1 MVQLA
6 NKYGVSEK
14 TIRRD
19 LEEIRYIRKAFR
31 YKDVTIQMDTTYWGH
46 GFGLMVIRDAVRGK
60 VLWHKYVHHETI
72 AQYVEGV
79 DWLKDNGFRIY
90 GAVIDEIKGLPLALK
105 PVPVQMC

>member
-31 YKDVTIQMDTTYWGH
+31 YKDVTIQMATTYWGR

>member
-1 MVQLA
+1 MQLA

-31 YKDVTIQMDTTYWGH
+31 YKDVTIQMDTTYW
-46 GFGLMVIRDAVRGK
+46 GK

>member
-1 MVQLA
+1 MA
-6 NKYGVSEK
+6 
-14 TIRRD
+14 
-19 LEEIRYIRKAFR
+19 
-31 YKDVTIQMDTTYWGH
+31 
-46 GFGLMVIRDAVRGK
+46 
-60 VLWHKYVHHETI
+60 YVHHETI

>member
-1 MVQLA
+1 MQLA

-31 YKDVTIQMDTTYWGH
+31 YKDVTIQMDTTYWGR

-60 VLWHKYVHHETI
+60 VL
-72 AQYVEGV
+72 
-79 DWLKDNGFRIY
+79 WLKDNGFRIY

>member
-1 MVQLA
+1 MQLA

-31 YKDVTIQMDTTYWGH
+31 YKDVTIQMDTTYWGR

-60 VLWHKYVHHETI
+60 VLWHKLYITRPLRNMWKEWI
-72 AQYVEGV
+72 
-79 DWLKDNGFRIY
+79 
-90 GAVIDEIKGLPLALK
+90 GLRTTASAYMGP
-105 PVPVQMC
+105 

>member
-1 MVQLA
+1 MQLA

-31 YKDVTIQMDTTYWGH
+31 YKDVTIQMDTTYWGR

-60 VLWHKYVHHETI
+60 VLWHKYVH
-72 AQYVEGV
+72 
-79 DWLKDNGFRIY
+79 WLKDNGFRIY